1 MTKTHTYEDLLVY
14 VEKLEGRIKD
24 LEEQVQENESR
35 TDQLKSRFLSNI
47 SHELRTPMNAILGFS
62 SLLNDHQLPNTKR
75 EEYMDHI
82 SQSSARLLD
91 VVEAMI
97 DVSMIET
104 GQLKI
109 RNEECMINQV
119 LTDIYHYFNIDRH
132 RSDKHHVA
140 LLLNLGVKGDSFRIH
155 TDQFRLHQVIT
166 GLLGNA
172 FKYTDKGIIE
182 FGYHVDQDE
191 EKITFFVTDSGK
203 GIQKQ
208 KFKQIFE
215 SFERGDDISKK
226 LESGVGLGLTLSK
239 GIIELMGGK
248 IWVEDNVFKG
258 STFKFFIP
266 CKAIREM
273 NSQDNPFSSNLFI
286 PRLSDL

>member
-1 MTKTHTYEDLLVY
+1 MNTTQTYEDLLAHID
-14 VEKLEGRIKD
+14 KLEHRIKD
-24 LEEQVQENESR
+24 LETQENDNESR
-35 TDQLKSRFLSNI
+35 TDQLKARFLSNI

-82 SQSSARLLD
+82 NQSSARLLN

-97 DVSMIET
+97 DVSLIET
-104 GQLKI
+104 GQLML
-109 RNEECMINQV
+109 REEECNINQV

-132 RSDKHHVA
+132 RSERHHIA
-140 LLLNLGVKGDSFRIH
+140 LLLNLGVKGDDFKIH

-166 GLLGNA
+166 SLLSNA
-172 FKYTDKGIIE
+172 FKFTDKGIIE
-182 FGYHVDQDE
+182 FGYYLDDGE
-191 EKITFFVTDSGK
+191 DKITFFVTDSGK
-203 GIQKQ
+203 GILQEKLS
-208 KFKQIFE
+208 QIFD
-215 SFERGDDISKK
+215 SFENDVETSKK

-248 IWVEDNVFKG
+248 IWVEDNTFKG

-266 CKAIREM
+266 CKAFREM
-273 NSQDNPFSSNLFI
+273 SSQLNQFSTNLFI
-286 PRLSDL
+286 A